1 MAKQPGSD
9 WGSITSFGGKVSSV
23 FKGAGSGG
31 ARVRSNT
38 NAASKVIKPKDARLE
53 TNIIQKNSVKKDYQ
67 TYSTKDINSL
77 VNDVKKTV
85 KPAIP
90 ADAKAGGKKAF
101 TPKKVVAKRATLS
114 AAQQRAIEEARKK
127 ALDWR

>member
-31 ARVRSNT
+31 ARVRGNT
-38 NAASKVIKPKDARLE
+38 NAVAGAAKVKDNYPSEL
-53 TNIIQKNSVKKDYQ
+53 TNALQKRSVKKVAP
-67 TYSTKDINSL
+67 TETTRKTAP
-77 VNDVKKTV
+77 KKTV
-85 KPAIP
+85 IP

-101 TPKKVVAKRATLS
+101 SPKKVVAKRSTLT
-114 AAQQRAIEEARKK
+114 AAQERGINWEKLNR
-127 ALDWR
+127 LDRFN